1 MRNFLGSLIVAS
13 AFAVT
18 AAPSVVGAQ
27 PSVAVMIASSSDS
40 SPGTLDAHAR
50 GQHGQIV
57 RQALHD
63 VLRRT
68 GAEVRLMASGVRRL
82 DVAVTGWK
90 IATLARQIDVAVEM
104 RVIVVDQHGRMLSIL
119 TGRAKITAAEATPL
133 AELRA
138 QAIAEAIRGMT
149 PALQAQLR
157 RDVG

>member
-1 MRNFLGSLIVAS
+1 MRSFVGSLVIAVA
-13 AFAVT
+13 ALVGV
-18 AAPSVVGAQ
+18 APRVVEAQ
-27 PSVAVMIASSSDS
+27 PSVAVMIATTGDS

-57 RQALHD
+57 RQALRD

-68 GAEVRLMASGVRRL
+68 GAEVRLVASGVRRL

-90 IATLARQIDVAVEM
+90 IVTVAKQIDVAVEM
-104 RVIVVDQHGRMLSIL
+104 RVIVADHHGRMLSIL
-119 TGRAKITAAEATPL
+119 TGRAKVSADEGTPL

-138 QAIAEAIRGMT
+138 QAIAEAVRGMS
-149 PALQAQLR
+149 PALQQQLR